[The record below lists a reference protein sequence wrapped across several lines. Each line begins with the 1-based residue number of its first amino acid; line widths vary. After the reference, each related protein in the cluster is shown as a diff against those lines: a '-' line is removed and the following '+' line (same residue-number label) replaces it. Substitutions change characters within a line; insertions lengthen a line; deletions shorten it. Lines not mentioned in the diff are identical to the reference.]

1 MWLINIKTYV
11 FDQFDFQ
18 LSPASF
24 FVFFSYFFFFFLL
37 LDVFTFFLGFLYLH
51 KKEAIMPQRLFDLPI
66 SVNRVSK
73 QMHYIT

>member
-37 LDVFTFFLGFLYLH
+37 LDVFTFFLGFLYTFI
-51 KKEAIMPQRLFDLPI
+51 KK
-66 SVNRVSK
+66 K
-73 QMHYIT
+73 Q